1 MTMARQFDRVNARYG
16 APLTATLERYGCDL
30 RIYDNGGK
38 TLDRYTAIPPRW
50 ARAMHYDARRGL
62 WDAVGSG
69 ADPRGVS
76 GHCDAVPGPHLGKR
90 VHWDDLPEAVQ
101 SLFRASFANFAPLAE
116 REVTY
121 HRPPTPGEIRFGEG
135 ATHYRD
141 FNVNDVRVRGTTR
154 LKKWF
159 TAADDGLRYY
169 Y

>member
-1 MTMARQFDRVNARYG
+1 MRANCP

-50 ARAMHYDARRGL
+50 ASQYRERSNRLLFDAIGSSERPFHPQGFGMHVTAM
-62 WDAVGSG
+62 
-69 ADPRGVS
+69 
-76 GHCDAVPGPHLGKR
+76 PGPHLGKR
-90 VHWDDLPEAVQ
+90 IHWDDLPEDVQ
-101 SLFRASFANFAPLAE
+101 RFARQSFPEYAPLAE

-141 FNVNDVRVRGTTR
+141 FSVNEVRVRGSTR

-159 TAADDGLRYY
+159 IAADDGLRYY

>member
-1 MTMARQFDRVNARYG
+1 MRANCP
-16 APLTATLERYGCDL
+16 APLTATHEVYGCDL

-50 ARAMHYDARRGL
+50 ARAMHYDARRGV
-62 WDAVGSG
+62 WDAVCSG
-69 ADPRGVS
+69 TDPRGVS

-90 VHWDDLPEAVQ
+90 VHWDDLPESVQ
-101 SLFRASFANFAPLAE
+101 NVFRSCFANFAPLAE
-116 REVTY
+116 GTVTY
-121 HRPPTPGEIRFGEG
+121 HREPTASEIRFGYG

-141 FNVNDVRVRGTTR
+141 FSVNDVRVRGSTR